1 MAVTKKYDE
10 DGKYPKGD
18 INKVAKMLNMS
29 DEGIRI
35 YQKKGLVFP
44 AIKAES
50 ERKDGAKLK
59 DYATTLLLSV
69 CKGDFMEADGTFSVA
84 FFEMLDEYEKK
95 LDEAAVRTKLPD
107 NPDLEKV
114 EKFVGRINRY
124 AKTGELQ

>member
-50 ERKDGAKLK
+50 RIRSFDIMDFTMLLYSRSYRK
-59 DYATTLLLSV
+59 
-69 CKGDFMEADGTFSVA
+69 CDFS
-84 FFEMLDEYEKK
+84 L
-95 LDEAAVRTKLPD
+95 
-107 NPDLEKV
+107 V
-114 EKFVGRINRY
+114 EVI
-124 AKTGELQ
+124 